1 MSTPQPGIFA
11 QGTRT
16 HHHLEFDLRGGVSPT
31 ELSEALA
38 GLREPSVTAGGV
50 NIVVG
55 FGPSLWRRLAAAS
68 APASAPESVPASV
81 PEALTEF
88 PTIIGVAS
96 TQHDLWV
103 WIHGTGED
111 MLLDVARA
119 VSALLAPV
127 ADLGAEVAGFVYRD
141 SRDLTG
147 FIDGTENPSVEAAFS
162 VATIAPGGPG
172 AGGSFAITQR
182 WVHDLAAFDALSV
195 AEQEGVFG
203 RQKADSVE
211 LDDAVKPET
220 AHIARVVI
228 EEDGEELEL
237 YRRSVPYG
245 TVAEHGL
252 YFVAFSADP
261 SRFEKMLR
269 RMFGQS
275 GDGLRDRLTEFTR
288 PVTGSFY
295 FVPSLEAL
303 GDALG

>member
-16 HHHLEFDLRGGVSPT
+16 HRHLEFDVREGVGPT

-68 APASAPESVPASV
+68 VPESV

-88 PTIIGVAS
+88 PAIIGVAD

-111 MLLDVARA
+111 VLLDVARV

-127 ADLGAEVAGFVYRD
+127 ANLGAEVAGFVYRD

-162 VATIAPGGPG
+162 VATIAPGVAG

-211 LDDAVKPET
+211 LDDALKPET

-228 EEDGEELEL
+228 EEGGEELEL

-275 GDGLRDRLTEFTR
+275 GDGLRDRLTEFSR